1 MSGNSFCDCQ
11 VQEGPR
17 GWGVSGGMR
26 GDRRHPSCEIPED
39 FRGKKRRGREG
50 AWRIE
55 HLRMFVIRT
64 SLPFFGS
71 QESESNCELL
81 SIV

>member
-1 MSGNSFCDCQ
+1 MSGDSFCDCQ

-26 GDRRHPSCEIPED
+26 GGRRDPWCEIPED

-50 AWRIE
+50 AWRI
-55 HLRMFVIRT
+55 RT
-64 SLPFFGS
+64 FKNVCGKNISA
-71 QESESNCELL
+71 LL
-81 SIV
+81 WFSRE